1 MSARS
6 KCGKIVSRRSFL
18 RGMGATAAGLVL
30 GGCCPAE
37 VDEVLSPTPVPTA
50 VPSMVPTDV
59 PTATPTEAPTSA
71 PANTVPPAPTA
82 TSTATPTAAPAA
94 TMDFRPRVAIAR
106 AASYDRALMRQQ
118 VEALLDGIG
127 GLGDVVRPGDRVAVK
142 VNLTGGTAWEG
153 QGGGPGVDTF
163 VTHPEVVR
171 ALVELLWDAGAGQ
184 VLIVESVYQW
194 DSYRVWGYEEV
205 AADLGVSLIDL
216 NRPDPYTDFAATP
229 VGGGAFI
236 YNNFVFNHLLEEVD
250 VFVSATKMKCHWY
263 AGVTL
268 SIKNLVGLV
277 PVVDYRLSE
286 KDGHRSALHGP
297 TDEETR
303 TRLPRVIADLV
314 RARPIDLALLDGIR
328 TAEGGEGP
336 WIRCFGPV
344 QPGVLVAG
352 KNAVAT
358 DAVAAAV
365 MGFDPATDYPSEP
378 FLRGDNHLNLA
389 SGLGLG
395 TNRLGEI
402 AVVGAA
408 IADVQ
413 HAFDPC
419 W

>member
-1 MSARS
+1 MNVRS
-6 KCGKIVSRRSFL
+6 KRGKIVSRRNFL

-37 VDEVLSPTPVPTA
+37 VDEALLVTPVPTA

-59 PTATPTEAPTSA
+59 PTAAPTEAPTSA
-71 PANTVPPAPTA
+71 PTDTVSPTPTA
-82 TSTATPTAAPAA
+82 TSTATPTAVPMA
-94 TMDFRPRVAIAR
+94 TMDVRPRVAIAR
-106 AASYDRALMRQQ
+106 AASYDRALVRQQ

-205 AADLGVSLIDL
+205 AAHLGASLIDL
-216 NRPDPYTDFAATP
+216 NSADPYTDFAATP

-236 YNNFVFNHLLEEVD
+236 YNDFVFNHLLEEVD
-250 VFVSATKMKCHWY
+250 VFVSAAKMKCHWY

-277 PVVDYRLSE
+277 PLVDYRLSE
-286 KDGHRSALHGP
+286 NDGHRSALHGP

-314 RARPIDLALLDGIR
+314 RARPIDLALIDGIR
-328 TAEGGEGP
+328 TAQGGEGP

-365 MGFDPATDYPSEP
+365 MGFDPLIDYPSEP

-389 SGLGLG
+389 YGLGLG